1 MRVLLLGAG
10 GMLGRDLAAT
20 APPAVTLFPLARTQ
34 LDITHSDAVAATLAE
49 LRAEVVINAA
59 AYTLVDRA
67 EAESQAAIAVNGAA
81 VGQLARL
88 ARQAKA
94 RVVHFSTD
102 YVFDG
107 TARDPY
113 YEDSPRHPINAYGMS
128 KAAGERELQSSG
140 AKYLLVR
147 TQWLFGE
154 HGTSFPRT
162 MWERARAGRATRVVN
177 DQLGRPTYAR
187 DLAAAV
193 WRLID
198 GRECGVMHVTNQGQA
213 TWFDVAARVF
223 ARAGR
228 PDLLT
233 PCATADYPTKAR
245 RPRYS
250 VLDTERAEKAL
261 GGPLP
266 AWEEAVDRFLATIK
280 EADMS
285 S

>member
-10 GMLGRDLAAT
+10 GMLGHDLAAS
-20 APPAVTLFPLARTQ
+20 APPKVTLVSLARAQ
-34 LDITHSDAVAATLAE
+34 LDITRSDAVAATLAE
-49 LRAEVVINAA
+49 VQPQVVINAA

-67 EAESQAAIAVNGAA
+67 EAESQAALAVNGAA

-88 ARQAKA
+88 ARRAKA

-107 TARDPY
+107 TATLPY
-113 YEDSPRHPINAYGMS
+113 FEESPRHPVNAYGVS
-128 KAAGERELQSSG
+128 KAAGERDLQSSG
-140 AKYLLVR
+140 AQYLLVR

-162 MWERARAGRATRVVN
+162 MWERAQAGRATRVVN

-193 WRLID
+193 WRLIE
-198 GRECGVMHVTNQGQA
+198 RSACGLMHVTNHGQA

-233 PCATADYPTKAR
+233 PCATADYPTKAK

-250 VLDTERAEKAL
+250 VLDTERAEQAL
-261 GGPLP
+261 GGALP
-266 AWEEAVDRFLATIK
+266 TWEDAIDRFL
-280 EADMS
+280 S
-285 S
+285 SPL

>member
-10 GMLGRDLAAT
+10 GMLGHDLAAG
-20 APPAVTLFPLARTQ
+20 APPSVTLVSLARAQ
-34 LDITHSDAVAATLAE
+34 LDITRSDAVAATLAE
-49 LRAEVVINAA
+49 VQPQVVINAA

-67 EAESQAAIAVNGAA
+67 EAESQAALAVNGAA

-88 ARQAKA
+88 ARRAKA

-107 TARDPY
+107 TATLPY
-113 YEDSPRHPINAYGMS
+113 FEESPRHPINAYGLS
-128 KAAGERELQSSG
+128 KAAGERDLQSSG
-140 AKYLLVR
+140 AQYLLVR

-154 HGTSFPRT
+154 HGPSFPRT

-193 WRLID
+193 WRLIAQNA
-198 GRECGVMHVTNQGQA
+198 CGMMNVTNHGQA

-233 PCATADYPTKAR
+233 PCATADYPTKAK

-261 GGPLP
+261 GGALP
-266 AWEEAVDRFLATIK
+266 NWEEAVDRFLETLAGS
-280 EADMS
+280 AS
-285 S
+285 

>member
-10 GMLGRDLAAT
+10 GMLGHDLAAS
-20 APPAVTLFPLARTQ
+20 APPKVTLVPLTRAQ
-34 LDITHSDAVAATLAE
+34 LDITRNAAVAAALAE
-49 LRAEVVINAA
+49 LRPDVVINAA

-67 EAESQAAIAVNGAA
+67 EAESQAALAVNGAA
-81 VGQLARL
+81 VGQLGRL
-88 ARQAKA
+88 AREAQA

-107 TARDPY
+107 TATVPY
-113 YEDSPRHPINAYGMS
+113 GEECPRHPVNAYGMS
-128 KAAGERELQSSG
+128 KAAGEKNLQSSG
-140 AKYLLVR
+140 AEYLIVR

-193 WRLID
+193 WRLI
-198 GRECGVMHVTNQGQA
+198 GWSACGLMHLTNHGQA

-233 PCATADYPTKAR
+233 PCATADYPTKAK

-250 VLDTERAEKAL
+250 VLDTERAERAL
-261 GGPLP
+261 GGALP
-266 AWEEAVDRFLATIK
+266 KWEDAVDRFLATI
-280 EADMS
+280 DS
-285 S
+285 